1 MRRISVL
8 ILDLLFICAWA
19 GGTATIV
26 LIASS
31 FISNLTAR
39 PPDWIVLGGYGKRVF
54 WSTVLLWIG
63 LTALMLLDC
72 YRTRRN
78 EDFKSKLWTRVLLL
92 DLFVVG
98 PTAYYI
104 GSFRPRTLSVNAGSA
119 PFFFRKRIHLLD
131 ALYFLSFWG
140 SIAFLGSGVATFA
153 LAYSVH
159 TFQLLA
165 TVTLVLLPLS
175 GIATI
180 VLMTILLLDAI
191 ERPKEIWE
199 RVNFLKLL
207 NPWSW
212 VFGMRKYYLHVL
224 RPELRSA
231 G

>member
-1 MRRISVL
+1 MRRITTL
-8 ILDLLFICAWA
+8 ILDLLFILAWT
-19 GGTATIV
+19 GLTATIV
-26 LIASS
+26 WIASS
-31 FISNLTAR
+31 FISNLTG
-39 PPDWIVLGGYGKRVF
+39 PPSDWVVLGDYGRRVF
-54 WSTVLLWIG
+54 WSTTLLWIG

-78 EDFKSKLWTRVLLL
+78 EDSKRKLWTRALLIH
-92 DLFVVG
+92 LFVVG

-104 GSFRPRTLSVNAGSA
+104 GFFRVRTLSMNARST
-119 PFFFRKRIHLLD
+119 PFFLRKRIHFLD

-140 SIAFLGSGVATFA
+140 SIAFLGSAVAIFA
-153 LAYSVH
+153 FAYSVYS
-159 TFQLLA
+159 FRLLA
-165 TVTLVLLPLS
+165 IVTLLLLLLS

-199 RVNFLKLL
+199 RVDFLKLL

-212 VFGMRKYYLHVL
+212 VFGMRRYYLHIL

-231 G
+231 S